1 MGGYCA
7 LSGLL
12 NTSSECA
19 NEITQRG
26 KMVFAIQ
33 TWYPELDLQ
42 NLCKEERREP
52 APQRCLLTPAR
63 SLWYT
68 QSPLIITNL
77 TI

>member
-12 NTSSECA
+12 NTSECA

-26 KMVFAIQ
+26 KTVFATQ

-52 APQRCLLTPAR
+52 APQR
-63 SLWYT
+63 
-68 QSPLIITNL
+68 
-77 TI
+77 